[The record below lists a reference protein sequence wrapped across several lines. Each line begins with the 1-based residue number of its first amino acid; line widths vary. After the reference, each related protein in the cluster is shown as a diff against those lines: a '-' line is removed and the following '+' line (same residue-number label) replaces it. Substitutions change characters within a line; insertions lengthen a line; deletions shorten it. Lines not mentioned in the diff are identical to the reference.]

1 MQTTWMAPLVL
12 SSTYFLNAL
21 PTTPISELSGS
32 PMAIVSVVC
41 GAAEAEAAHRKNPAI
56 SKETMVLQLIA
67 FSSF

>member
-1 MQTTWMAPLVL
+1 M
-12 SSTYFLNAL
+12 NAL